1 MGFIREEDNMKKAI
15 AMFAFA
21 MALFSAPAAAQQA
34 GKKIFINDIDLAAY
48 LITDVELKCV
58 NVKFD
63 SKGNLYI
70 IAPGYS
76 FEALGGSKEPA
87 KGPAVEQDRATHFY
101 LVTFPKPDRSDTGY
115 DIDVHVNGKF
125 VRRVLGGKEQEIVD
139 ITSYFRQ
146 GANEV
151 SFLSVR
157 RKGFKPPKGA
167 PPSLRIAIARGYEA
181 KGTYVLKDILWEVT
195 RTATE
200 SKSNFVDKQTIEV
213 QSR

>member
-1 MGFIREEDNMKKAI
+1 MKKMI
-15 AMFAFA
+15 AMA
-21 MALFSAPAAAQQA
+21 ALAIMMISTPAAAQQA

-58 NVKFD
+58 NIKFD

-87 KGPAVEQDRATHFY
+87 KAAEQDKATNFY
-101 LVTFPKPDRSDTGY
+101 LVTFPKPDRADAGY

-125 VRRVLGGKEQEIVD
+125 VRRVLGGKEQEVVD

-146 GANEV
+146 GSNEV

-157 RKGFKPPKGA
+157 RKGFRPPKGA
-167 PPSLRIAIARGYEA
+167 PYSLRIAIARGYEA
-181 KGTYVLKDILWEVT
+181 KGTYVLRDILWEVT
-195 RTATE
+195 RTSTE
-200 SKSNFVDKQTIEV
+200 NKSSFIDKQTIEV
-213 QSR
+213 QSK

>member
-1 MGFIREEDNMKKAI
+1 MKKVI
-15 AMFAFA
+15 VMFTCAV
-21 MALFSAPAAAQQA
+21 LLISTPVVAQQV

-58 NVKFD
+58 NIKFD

-76 FEALGGSKEPA
+76 FEALGSSKAPD
-87 KGPAVEQDRATHFY
+87 KGTAVEQDKATHFY
-101 LVTFPKPDRSDTGY
+101 LVTFPKPDRADAGY
-115 DIDVHVNGKF
+115 DIDVHINGKF
-125 VRRVLGGKEQEIVD
+125 VRRVLGGKDQEVVD

-146 GANEV
+146 GTNEV

-167 PPSLRIAIARGYEA
+167 PSSLRLAIARGYEA
-181 KGTYVLKDILWEVT
+181 KGTYVLKDILWDVT
-195 RTATE
+195 RLSTD
-200 SKSNFVDKQTIEV
+200 SKTNFVDKQTIEV
-213 QSR
+213 QTR